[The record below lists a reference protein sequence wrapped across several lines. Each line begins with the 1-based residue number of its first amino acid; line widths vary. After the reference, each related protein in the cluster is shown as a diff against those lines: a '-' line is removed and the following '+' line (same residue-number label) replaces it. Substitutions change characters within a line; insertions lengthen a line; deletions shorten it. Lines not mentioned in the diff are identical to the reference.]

1 MRQVRLPPAERVQ
14 RVQLFRLAAS
24 GAILV
29 AALVAQQLLDLSG
42 LFWMAAL
49 ITCVLSA
56 INEWELRGLR
66 YDLEVL
72 SQMTID
78 LEQLQKFASTD
89 GLTGIANRRAFD
101 TVLEREV
108 ARADRN
114 GSSVSLVMLDID
126 RFKRLNDT
134 HGHQRGDDVLRT
146 VAAGLAKAC
155 REYDTAARYGG
166 DEFAMI
172 LPNCSPEEAL
182 VAAERLRLAVA
193 EAHSMLRV
201 TVSGGIA
208 TFPVD
213 ASDAV
218 SVVTAADEALY
229 TSKRTGRNRVTT
241 SSCTPAE
248 DLPAEQQERGSR
260 RSR

>member
-1 MRQVRLPPAERVQ
+1 MRQVRVPPAERVQ

-29 AALVAQQLLDLSG
+29 AALVAQQLFDLDG
-42 LFWMAAL
+42 LFWMAVL
-49 ITCVLSA
+49 ITAVLSA
-56 INEWELRGLR
+56 VNEWELRSLR
-66 YDLEVL
+66 HDLEGL
-72 SQMTID
+72 SQTAID

-101 TVLEREV
+101 SILEREV
-108 ARADRN
+108 ARATRN
-114 GSSVSLVMLDID
+114 GSTVSLVMLDID
-126 RFKRLNDT
+126 RFKQLNDT
-134 HGHQRGDDVLRT
+134 YGHQKGDDVLRA
-146 VAAGLAKAC
+146 VAARLARAC

-172 LPNCSPEEAL
+172 LPNCSPEEAV

-193 EAHSMLRV
+193 ESHSMLPV

-208 TFPVD
+208 TFPID
-213 ASDAV
+213 GSDAV

-229 TSKRTGRNRVTT
+229 TSKRTGRNRVTA
-241 SSCTPAE
+241 SSRTTAGDPA
-248 DLPAEQQERGSR
+248 AQHQERGAR

>member
-1 MRQVRLPPAERVQ
+1 MRQVRVPPLGRVQ
-14 RVQLFRLAAS
+14 RVRLVRLASS
-24 GAILV
+24 GALMV
-29 AALVAQQLLDLSG
+29 LALVAQQLFDLRG
-42 LFWMAAL
+42 LFWMAVL
-49 ITCVLSA
+49 ITATLSA

-66 YDLEVL
+66 CDLEVL
-72 SQMTID
+72 SKMTID

-108 ARADRN
+108 ARAARN

-126 RFKRLNDT
+126 RFKRLNDA

-193 EAHSMLRV
+193 EAHLVLRV

-208 TFPVD
+208 TFPMD
-213 ASDAV
+213 GPDAV
-218 SVVTAADEALY
+218 ELVAAADEALY
-229 TSKRTGRNRVTT
+229 TSKRTGRDRVTASSSAPADGKAARHRERSVPRT
-241 SSCTPAE
+241 S
-248 DLPAEQQERGSR
+248 
-260 RSR
+260 